1 MTELLDFLSRSPSR
15 YHAAA
20 NLAEELERNGY
31 TRLYEGADW
40 ALAPGGRYYVTRS
53 GSALAAF
60 RIPGGDFSGFM
71 ISASHS
77 DAPCLRVKENAE
89 LTGPETYVRRSEER
103 RVGKEC

>member
-53 GSALAAF
+53 GSALASTAVEILNCYFAPGDVGAF
-60 RIPGGDFSGFM
+60 T
-71 ISASHS
+71 
-77 DAPCLRVKENAE
+77 V
-89 LTGPETYVRRSEER
+89 PE
-103 RVGKEC
+103 GALLH